1 MVKEKINYSD
11 LKQQMIVRVQSEDE
25 AVNVIVIYL
34 TKQEIKKKRLNADNE
49 GFYGFRGLWYGGNGT
64 NIKSY
69 GKIYDLSCYDGMK
82 LVRSHIQGLTKKELQ
97 KILR

>member
-1 MVKEKINYSD
+1 MNENINYND
-11 LKQQMIVRVQSEDE
+11 LKQQMIVCVQSEDE

-64 NIKSY
+64 NVKSY

-97 KILR
+97 KILK

>member
-64 NIKSY
+64 KINSY
-69 GKIYDLSCYDGMK
+69 GKIYDLSCYDDMK
-82 LVRSHIQGLTKKELQ
+82 LVRNHIQGLTKKELQ